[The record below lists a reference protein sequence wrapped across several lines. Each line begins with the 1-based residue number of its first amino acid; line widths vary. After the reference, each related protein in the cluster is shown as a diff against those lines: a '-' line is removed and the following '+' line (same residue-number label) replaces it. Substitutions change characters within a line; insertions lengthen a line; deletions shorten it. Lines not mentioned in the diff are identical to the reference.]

1 MGQILRDVLFEAI
14 FWFELLAAVLL
25 FARFLAKRD
34 SYWRRFPWAAVC
46 CVAAIPVTYVTHAMQ
61 FGYVLL
67 TCLAALL
74 VWFLCDISWQDSLYC
89 AICAYATQHFGY
101 ALNPLIFP
109 PDTGWGFFGLHS
121 ILIQAAVY
129 AAVYYL
135 VAKPLPNSGR
145 YGVTVSYSLI
155 SAVMF
160 FAFATVLWGSGAG
173 HSISVSAPSL
183 RVRYIYD
190 LFCCVFFLWVQV
202 SQSQRIRAQS
212 ELAFQRELE
221 RQQREQYSIVSQNI
235 DLINHKCH
243 DLKYRIAALRQCG
256 SSDAMERELQEL
268 EQSVQIYDAAFY
280 TENKVLDT
288 VLTEK
293 SLYCEAHEITLNCV
307 ADGKLLDFMESTD
320 IYSIFGNALDN
331 AIEYVSRL
339 DPSKRL
345 ITCAVWGCSGL
356 LMIRFENYCDTPIQ
370 FKDGLPVTT
379 KADRSNH
386 GFGLRGI
393 RCIANKYQGCVSV
406 QAEHSEYTLLLSFPL
421 EQQ

>member
-1 MGQILRDVLFEAI
+1 MGQVLRDVLFEAI
-14 FWFELLAAVLL
+14 FWLELVAAVLL
-25 FARFLAKRD
+25 FAHPLAKRAD
-34 SYWRRFPWAAVC
+34 YWHRFPWAAVC
-46 CVAAIPVTYVTHAMQ
+46 CAAAIPFTYVTHSIWI
-61 FGYVLL
+61 GYLLL

-74 VWFLCDISWQDSLYC
+74 VRYLCDITWQDALYC
-89 AICAYATQHFGY
+89 AICAYAAQHFGY
-101 ALNPLIFP
+101 VLNLLIFP
-109 PDTGWGFFGLHS
+109 PNAERGFFGLHS
-121 ILIQAAVY
+121 LLIQAAVY
-129 AAVYYL
+129 TAVYYL
-135 VAKPLPNSGR
+135 VARLLPNAGR
-145 YGVTVSYSLI
+145 YGVTTSYGLVS
-155 SAVMF
+155 AGMF
-160 FAFATVLWGSGAG
+160 FAFATAIWEIGAG
-173 HSISVSAPSL
+173 QIISVSDPSL
-183 RVRYIYD
+183 RTTFIYD

-202 SQSQRIRAQS
+202 SQSQHIRAQS

-256 SSDAMERELQEL
+256 SSDAMERELREL
-268 EQSVQIYDAAFY
+268 EQSVQIYDAAFH

-293 SLYCEAHEITLNCV
+293 SLYCEAHEITLTCV
-307 ADGKLLDFMESTD
+307 ADGKLLDFMEPAD

-379 KADRSNH
+379 KADSSNH

>member
-1 MGQILRDVLFEAI
+1 MGQVLCDVLLEAI
-14 FWFELLAAVLL
+14 FWLELVAAVLL
-25 FARFLAKRD
+25 FVRPLAKRAD
-34 SYWRRFPWAAVC
+34 YWRRFPWAAVC
-46 CVAAIPVTYVTHAMQ
+46 CTAAIPVTYLTHTMW

-74 VWFLCDISWQDSLYC
+74 VWYLCDITWQDALYC
-89 AICAYATQHFGY
+89 VICAYAAQHFGY

-109 PDTGWGFFGLHS
+109 PNAGWGFFGLHS

-135 VAKPLPNSGR
+135 VAKPLPNAGR
-145 YGVTVSYSLI
+145 YGMTISYSLI
-155 SAVMF
+155 SAGMF
-160 FAFATVLWGSGAG
+160 FAFATVINRIAAG
-173 HSISVSAPSL
+173 YFTSMPDPSVHIFL
-183 RVRYIYD
+183 IYD
-190 LFCCVFFLWVQV
+190 TFCCAFFLWVQI
-202 SQSQRIRAQS
+202 SQRQRIQVQS
-212 ELAFQRELE
+212 ELTFQRELE
-221 RQQREQYSIVSQNI
+221 RQQRDQYSIASQNI

-256 SSDAMERELQEL
+256 SSDAMEQELRELER
-268 EQSVQIYDAAFY
+268 SVQIYDAAFH

-293 SLYCEAHEITLNCV
+293 SLYCEAHEITLTCV
-307 ADGKLLDFMESTD
+307 ADGKLLAFMEPAD

-379 KADRSNH
+379 KADSSNH

>member
-1 MGQILRDVLFEAI
+1 MGQVLRDVLFEAI

-25 FARFLAKRD
+25 FARFLAKRG

-46 CVAAIPVTYVTHAMQ
+46 CAAAIPVTYVTHAMR

-74 VWFLCDISWQDSLYC
+74 VWFLRDISWQDSLYC
-89 AICAYATQHFGY
+89 AICAYAAQHFGY
-101 ALNPLIFP
+101 ALNLLIFP
-109 PDTGWGFFGLHS
+109 PNAERSSFGLHA
-121 ILIQAAVY
+121 LLTQAVVY

-155 SAVMF
+155 SAGMF
-160 FAFATVLWGSGAG
+160 FAFATALWGHGAG
-173 HSISVSAPSL
+173 HAISVSAPSF
-183 RVRYIYD
+183 RAPYIYD

-221 RQQREQYSIVSQNI
+221 RRQQEQYSIASQNI

-256 SSDAMERELQEL
+256 GSDAMERELREL
-268 EQSVQIYDAAFY
+268 EQSVQIYDAAFH

-293 SLYCEAHEITLNCV
+293 SLYCEAHEITLTCV
-307 ADGKLLDFMESTD
+307 ADGKLLDFMEPAD

-370 FKDGLPVTT
+370 FRDGLPITT
-379 KADRSNH
+379 KADSSNH